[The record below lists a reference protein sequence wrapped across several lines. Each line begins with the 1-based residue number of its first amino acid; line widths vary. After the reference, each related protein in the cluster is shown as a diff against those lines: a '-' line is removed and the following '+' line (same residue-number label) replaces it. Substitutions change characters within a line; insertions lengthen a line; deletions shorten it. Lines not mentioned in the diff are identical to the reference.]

1 MSKLSHCPECGCEL
15 SDDLF
20 TADKMRQ
27 AFFASLRDTWFS
39 FGPELRRRF
48 PSSESLRK
56 QALIAIGYCDVMTV
70 ACGSKAA
77 APGIAA
83 AFQMKDNY
91 CIATIDGAV
100 VTVMTAKSMARR
112 VLKKPQFREVALA
125 VEAWVS
131 EQTGFDASQAGMA
144 A

>member
-27 AFFASLRDTWFS
+27 AFFASLRDTWLS

-70 ACGSKAA
+70 VCGSKAA

-100 VTVMTAKSMARR
+100 ITVMTARSMARR
-112 VLKKPQFREVALA
+112 ALKKSQFRETALA

-131 EQTGFDASQAGMA
+131 EQTGIDPHQHREA